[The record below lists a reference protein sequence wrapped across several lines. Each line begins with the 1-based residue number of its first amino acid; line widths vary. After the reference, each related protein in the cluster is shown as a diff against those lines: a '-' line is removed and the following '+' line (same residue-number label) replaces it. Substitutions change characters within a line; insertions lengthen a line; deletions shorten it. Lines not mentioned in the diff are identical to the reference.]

1 MVRDAPTLCTH
12 PLARAQRSSHVRLGI
27 LDGRHAGSTVA
38 RAAIGFGLAPAGG
51 DSPGRRLETGGIRGQ
66 KSGHIR
72 GPLGKP
78 PHCQEMN
85 WARSTWNDETRLRRC
100 GRAGSERA
108 SLLERAD
115 AVHPTRSPR
124 RRLRVGRCRA
134 PTSEGSKQRA
144 RGWLVRRR
152 ARPAGLAAGDP
163 GVIDQGGRHIAGE
176 RAGRQAPSGECVAM
190 ENSTR
195 GFPLDN
201 ASPGLCHRPRLLLLC
216 TTTTIH
222 NPLARRRRCVCWPLD
237 VDGGGE
243 RSRA

>member
-1 MVRDAPTLCTH
+1 MHPSSSPCTAQQPCAAGHSGRTSRRVDCRESCNWIRIGSSRRRFARTQARNGRNPGPKKRTHTWTPGKAAALSGDELGAFYLERRDTFTSLRP
-12 PLARAQRSSHVRLGI
+12 
-27 LDGRHAGSTVA
+27 
-38 RAAIGFGLAPAGG
+38 GG
-51 DSPGRRLETGGIRGQ
+51 
-66 KSGHIR
+66 
-72 GPLGKP
+72 
-78 PHCQEMN
+78 
-85 WARSTWNDETRLRRC
+85 
-100 GRAGSERA
+100 ERA
-108 SLLERAD
+108 SESSREGRCRTPHE
-115 AVHPTRSPR
+115 VSR